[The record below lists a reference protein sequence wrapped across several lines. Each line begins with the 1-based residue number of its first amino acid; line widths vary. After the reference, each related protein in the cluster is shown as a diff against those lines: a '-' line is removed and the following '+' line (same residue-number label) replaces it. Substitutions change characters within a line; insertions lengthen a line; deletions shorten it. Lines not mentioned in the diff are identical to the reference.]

1 MSTYFFASSTVPK
14 QYSVYL
20 VYINV
25 DKNGKK
31 PVKQWI
37 TAGGKPLEYFD
48 NISTISLWDSRSWIN
63 NGLFSRQANST

>member
-37 TAGGKPLEYFD
+37 TVGGKPLEYFD
-48 NISTISLWDSRSWIN
+48 NILTISL
-63 NGLFSRQANST
+63 